1 MASLL
6 LTRITLVWF
15 LLVAATAFSW
25 EMGHGA
31 GFDDLRY
38 ASIAIIVVAFIKVRF
53 VILEFMEIRT
63 APLFMRIIGAT
74 WCVVI
79 CTILVTLYWHGV
91 NKVV

>member
-1 MASLL
+1 MASLVRS
-6 LTRITLVWF
+6 RITLVWF
-15 LLVAATAFSW
+15 LLVAATAISW

-53 VILEFMEIRT
+53 VILDFMEIRT

-74 WCVVI
+74 WCVVV
-79 CTILVTLYWHGV
+79 CTALVTLYWHGAG
-91 NKVV
+91 KII